1 MENNNNKKKGNIF
14 KKEGFYIILFVCLCL
29 VATIAAVT
37 TNKNLTADKEG
48 AKSEIAEIVDE
59 KNDLIGMDSSEDE
72 FYDNALQVQEEENPD
87 LAQNEDEDDKKEEST
102 TSENTENVAT
112 APVTSTSNQTFINPV
127 VGEVVRQY
135 SSTPVFWNT
144 TESNRPNFG
153 MDIKSELGKEVVACL
168 DGTIQKV
175 YLKDTS
181 EAIDGVTVVIYHPQ
195 SGLRTVYANLDEN
208 VSVKEGDKVKQG
220 DKIGCIGATTV
231 RAAYE
236 SYGNEFLHF
245 EVLKGEN
252 ELSQHV
258 SVDPL
263 KYVKY

>member
-1 MENNNNKKKGNIF
+1 MENNNNKKRGNIF

-48 AKSEIAEIVDE
+48 AKSEIAEIMDE

-72 FYDNALQVQEEENPD
+72 FYDNALQVQDEENLD
-87 LAQNEDEDDKKEEST
+87 IAQEEDEDDKKEESIN
-102 TSENTENVAT
+102 SENADNVDT
-112 APVTSTSNQTFINPV
+112 APVASTSNQTFINPV
-127 VGEVVRQY
+127 VGEIARQY
-135 SSTPVFWNT
+135 STAPVFWNT

-153 MDIKSELGKEVVACL
+153 MDIKSKLGEEVVACL

-175 YLKDTS
+175 SLDT
-181 EAIDGVTVVIYHPQ
+181 IDGVTVVIYHPQ

-208 VSVKEGDKVKQG
+208 LSVKEGDNVKQG
-220 DKIGCIGATTV
+220 DKIGSIGATTV

-236 SYGNEFLHF
+236 SYGNKFLHF

-252 ELSQHV
+252 ELSQHS